1 MVSGAKSRH
10 GGGGGGVVATA
21 RWHRA
26 GGVLFEAP
34 SPLARGSRGD
44 WFTGRYSSGLVSGDH
59 YADVWAHGCF
69 SSRVG
74 KPVCKND
81 FIESLIKMSLITTGR
96 YSDGE
101 VKDLVAP
108 G

>member
-1 MVSGAKSRH
+1 MVVSGARR
-10 GGGGGGVVATA
+10 GRG
-21 RWHRA
+21 RRRHRA
-26 GGVLFEAP
+26 LAPGGEVLFEAP

-44 WFTGRYSSGLVSGDH
+44 WFTGRYSSGLVSDDH

>member
-1 MVSGAKSRH
+1 MGQ
-10 GGGGGGVVATA
+10 GGGGGVG
-21 RWHRA
+21 R
-26 GGVLFEAP
+26 GLKPGSLFEAP

-44 WFTGRYSSGLVSGDH
+44 WFTGRYSSGLVSDDH

>member
-1 MVSGAKSRH
+1 MVVL
-10 GGGGGGVVATA
+10 GGEWGKEGDRASSPPRVGTGGVE
-21 RWHRA
+21 
-26 GGVLFEAP
+26 VLFEAP

-44 WFTGRYSSGLVSGDH
+44 WFIGRYSSGLVSDDH